1 MINDNT
7 KNTESQYLVNKVLT
21 KTAIKKKANKPIIK
35 WLKSQ
40 NQNYKAERL
49 ENCANYVGVTVINN
63 IAHVVKA
70 DFCHERICAVCAWRR
85 QSKFVAQMNP
95 VLENLKGQGYE
106 FIFATLTIKN
116 CYYNKLSAAIDI
128 LLKAYDRLLKR
139 KKIKRAWKGV
149 TRSLELT
156 FNEDT
161 KTFHPHLHLL
171 IAVNSDYFKSEDYIT
186 QEELTQFW
194 KECAEVSYKP
204 QVDIRKVTDEGGA
217 CVEVLKYA
225 LKPSEEQEAWSAFFY
240 ILKGRRLVSFSGIFA
255 QERKRLKL
263 SSLEILTDDIKN
275 KEKNKYTYTLYKLDV
290 TGGVYTYIKEKDY
303 IL

>member
-1 MINDNT
+1 MINNNT
-7 KNTESQYLVNKVLT
+7 KNQESQYLINKILT
-21 KTAIKKKANKPIIK
+21 KTAIKKKANKPIIN

-40 NQNYKAERL
+40 NQNYKAERI

-70 DFCHERICAVCAWRR
+70 DFCRERICAVCAWRR

-95 VLENLKGQGYE
+95 VLENLKNEGYE

-139 KKIKRAWKGV
+139 KKIKKAWKGV

-156 FNEDT
+156 FNEET

-171 IAVNSDYFKSEDYIT
+171 IAVDSEYFKSEDYIT

-194 KECAEVSYKP
+194 KECAEVRYKP
-204 QVDIRKVTDEGGA
+204 QVDIRRVTDENGA

-303 IL
+303 TL